1 MCGKATPE
9 PGGVSGAG
17 GAEGRIWRAFV
28 SRHKQKI
35 SQGWWAPLDAEAQ
48 VQHNAN
54 ERVPLWPRFAATD
67 SRAQSQR
74 QVVRGRQTDTN
85 CREDLRPR
93 PGGFYSRKG
102 HPRSQADTQRGWSF
116 PLGIKRSSTVSR
128 CSRL

>member
-1 MCGKATPE
+1 MCGKATLQ

-54 ERVPLWPRFAATD
+54 ERVPLWPSFAATD
-67 SRAQSQR
+67 SRARGQR
-74 QVVRGRQTDTN
+74 QVVRGRQMDTN
-85 CREDLRPR
+85 CREDLRSGR
-93 PGGFYSRKG
+93 VLEVFTVRKVAPVHTRTHKEAG
-102 HPRSQADTQRGWSF
+102 ALPQY
-116 PLGIKRSSTVSR
+116 K
-128 CSRL
+128 

>member
-35 SQGWWAPLDAEAQ
+35 SRGWWAPLDAEAQ

-54 ERVPLWPRFAATD
+54 ERVPLWPSFAATD
-67 SRAQSQR
+67 SRAQSQKAGLYAGGKR
-74 QVVRGRQTDTN
+74 TRTAEKISGRVLEAFTVRKVTPVHTRT
-85 CREDLRPR
+85 RKERLELSPR
-93 PGGFYSRKG
+93 YK
-102 HPRSQADTQRGWSF
+102 
-116 PLGIKRSSTVSR
+116 
-128 CSRL
+128 